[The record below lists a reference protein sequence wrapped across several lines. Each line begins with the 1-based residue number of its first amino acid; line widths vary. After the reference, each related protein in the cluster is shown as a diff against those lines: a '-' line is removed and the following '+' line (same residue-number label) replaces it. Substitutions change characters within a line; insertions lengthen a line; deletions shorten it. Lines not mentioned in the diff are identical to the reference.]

1 MSNTLKESMI
11 ETIKELG
18 ERGWSV
24 RRIARELEVHR
35 NTVRKYLNNEPK
47 CTISTAGSIED
58 ADLKCTIPPAG
69 YSGGSGSKCT
79 ISTAG
84 DYGGSG
90 SKCTIS
96 TAGRQSLCT
105 AHDDYIRKRMQ
116 LGLSAQRI
124 FQDLQ
129 IERAFEG
136 SYESVK
142 RYVRRLGND
151 VEPPFRRMEAL
162 PGTECQ
168 VDYGTGA
175 WVVGAD
181 GKRRKT
187 HLFRVVL
194 SCSRKAY
201 SEVSFTQETEC
212 FLRALENAFRHFGGV
227 PETVVID
234 NLKAGVI
241 KPCVYDPELNPKLRD
256 FAVHYGTC
264 ILPSRVRTPRHKGKV
279 ERQVGYAQDNAL
291 KGRSFRSLAEQ
302 NAHLRDWEI
311 NVADKRIHGTTRSQ
325 VQRMFKKERPHLKP
339 LPPDLFP
346 VFREGRRKVHR
357 DGHVEVAR
365 AYYSVPPEYT
375 RRELWVRHDGRLVE
389 IFNDA
394 MERLCVHARKEPGQR
409 STRREHIPPEKIS
422 NPELGNE
429 WMLRKAWNIGDGAH
443 AWAKAM
449 LAARGIPGTR
459 VLNGLLS
466 LRKKHACAAI
476 NAGCVKAIEAQEYS
490 LKGLRKHIEA
500 HSADQQSFAFID
512 QHPLIRATAEYEQI
526 TNSKGLFQ

>member
-1 MSNTLKESMI
+1 MSNILEGSMI

-18 ERGWSV
+18 RRGWGI
-24 RRIARELEVHR
+24 RRIARELKIDR
-35 NTVRKYLNNEPK
+35 RTVRKYLDPDPK
-47 CTISTAGSIED
+47 CTISTPGVDED
-58 ADLKCTIPPAG
+58 SD
-69 YSGGSGSKCT
+69 SK
-79 ISTAG
+79 
-84 DYGGSG
+84 Y
-90 SKCTIS
+90 TIS
-96 TAGRQSLCT
+96 TAGRKSLCE
-105 AHDDYIRKRMQ
+105 AHDEYIRK
-116 LGLSAQRI
+116 GLHCGLTAQRI

-129 IERAFEG
+129 FDKAFEG

-142 RYVRRLGND
+142 RYVRKLS
-151 VEPPFRRMEAL
+151 ECEELPFRRMEVL

-175 WVVGAD
+175 WIVGAD

-212 FLRALENAFRHFGGV
+212 FLRALENGFRHFGGV

-241 KPCVYDPELNPKLRD
+241 KACVYDPELNPKLRD

-291 KGRSFRSLAEQ
+291 KGKRFKSLAEQ
-302 NAHLRDWEI
+302 NAHLRDWEL
-311 NVADKRIHGTTRSQ
+311 NVADKRIHGTTRRQ
-325 VQRMFKKERPHLKP
+325 VQQMFIEEKPHLSA

-346 VFREGRRKVHR
+346 SFQEGRRKVHH
-357 DGHVEVAR
+357 DGHVDVSR

-375 RRELWVRHDGRLVE
+375 RRDVWVRYDGRLVE

-394 MERLCVHARKEPGQR
+394 MDRLCVHTQKEPGQR
-409 STRREHIPPEKIS
+409 STIQQHIPLEKVS
-422 NPELGNE
+422 NPEYGNE
-429 WMLRKAWNIGDGAH
+429 WMLRKAWNIGDAAH
-443 AWAKAM
+443 AWSIAM
-449 LAARGIPGTR
+449 LVERGVPGTR

-466 LRKKHACAAI
+466 LRKHNTSSAI
-476 NAGCVKAIEAQEYS
+476 NTGCAKALDAQEFS
-490 LKGLRKHIEA
+490 LKGLRRHIANVTE
-500 HSADQQSFAFID
+500 QQEHFTFLEE
-512 QHPLIRATAEYEQI
+512 HPLIRSTAEYEQI
-526 TNSKGLFQ
+526 INSKGLFQ

>member
-1 MSNTLKESMI
+1 MGNTLKVNMI
-11 ETIKELG
+11 DTIKELG
-18 ERGWSV
+18 AKGWGI
-24 RRIARELEVHR
+24 RRISKELNVHR
-35 NTVRKYLNNEPK
+35 NTVRNHLE
-47 CTISTAGSIED
+47 E
-58 ADLKCTIPPAG
+58 
-69 YSGGSGSKCT
+69 GSKCT

-84 DYGGSG
+84 ADGDAEP
-90 SKCTIS
+90 KCTIA
-96 TAGRQSLCT
+96 TVGRQSLCVVHE
-105 AHDDYIRKRMQ
+105 AYITERLK

-129 IERAFEG
+129 ADKAFDG

-142 RYVRRLGND
+142 RYVRKLEECD
-151 VEPPFRRMEAL
+151 EVPFRRMEAL

-175 WVVGAD
+175 WIIGTD

-212 FLRALENAFRHFGGV
+212 FIRALENAFRHFGGV

-234 NLKAGVI
+234 NLKAGVL
-241 KPCVYDPELNPKLRD
+241 KPCVYDPELNPKLHD
-256 FAVHYGTC
+256 FAAHYGTC
-264 ILPSRVRTPRHKGKV
+264 ILPSRVYTPRHKGKV

-291 KGRSFRSLAEQ
+291 KGRSFKSLAEQ

-311 NVADKRIHGTTRSQ
+311 HVADQRIHGTMRRQ
-325 VQRMFKKERPHLKP
+325 VQRMFEEERPHLAA

-346 VFREGRRKVHR
+346 AFQEGRRKVHR
-357 DGHVEVAR
+357 DGHVEVAK

-375 RRELWVRHDGRLVE
+375 RREVWVRHDGRLVE

-394 MERLCVHARKEPGQR
+394 MTRLCVHAQKEPGQR
-409 STRREHIPPEKIS
+409 STRQEHIPPEKIS

-429 WMLRKAWNIGDGAH
+429 WMLRKAWVIGDGAG

-466 LRKKHACAAI
+466 LRKQHAPAAI
-476 NAGCVKAIEAQEYS
+476 NRGCAKALEAQEFS
-490 LKGLRKHIEA
+490 LKGLRCHIANTAE
-500 HSADQQSFAFID
+500 QQQNLTFID
-512 QHPLIRATAEYEQI
+512 EHPLIRQMKEYEQAA
-526 TNSKGLFQ
+526 NSKGLFQ

>member
-1 MSNTLKESMI
+1 MSNILEGSMI
-11 ETIKELG
+11 ETIRELG
-18 ERGWSV
+18 KRGWKI
-24 RRIARELEVHR
+24 RRISRELKVNR
-35 NTVRKYLNNEPK
+35 RTVRKYLAQDSN
-47 CTISTAGSIED
+47 
-58 ADLKCTIPPAG
+58 
-69 YSGGSGSKCT
+69 CT

-84 DYGGSG
+84 DSEENK

-96 TAGRQSLCT
+96 TAGRQSLCVP
-105 AHDDYIRKRMQ
+105 HDEFIRDRMK

-129 IERAFEG
+129 IERSFEG

-142 RYVRRLGND
+142 RYVRKLSECEE
-151 VEPPFRRMEAL
+151 VPFRRMEVD
-162 PGTECQ
+162 PGLECQ

-175 WVVGAD
+175 WVVNEN

-194 SCSRKAY
+194 SNSRKAY

-212 FLRALENAFRHFGGV
+212 FLRAMENGFRHFGGV

-241 KPCVYDPELNPKLRD
+241 KACVYDPELNPKLRD

-291 KGRSFRSLAEQ
+291 KGRTFKSLAEQ
-302 NAHLRDWEI
+302 NAHLRDWET
-311 NVADKRIHGTTRSQ
+311 NVADKRIHGTTRRQ
-325 VQRMFKKERPHLKP
+325 VQKMFNEEKPHLKA

-346 VFREGRRKVHR
+346 AFQEGRRKVHR
-357 DGHVEVAR
+357 DGHVEIAK
-365 AYYSVPPEYT
+365 AYYSVAPEYT
-375 RRELWVRHDGRLVE
+375 RREVWVRYDGRLVE
-389 IFNDA
+389 IFNDTMA
-394 MERLCVHARKEPGQR
+394 RICVHSYKEPGQR
-409 STRREHIPPEKIS
+409 STRKEHIPPEKIA

-429 WMLRKAWNIGDGAH
+429 WMLKKAWVIGDAAH
-443 AWAKAM
+443 AWAIAM
-449 LAARGIPGTR
+449 LVERGVPGTR

-466 LRKKHACAAI
+466 LRKKHKTSAI
-476 NAGCVKAIEAQEYS
+476 NTGCAKALEAQEFS
-490 LKGLRKHIEA
+490 LKGLQRHIA
-500 HSADQQSFAFID
+500 NSSQQQESFTFID
-512 QHPLIRATAEYEQI
+512 EHPLIRATAEYEQI